1 MHAHTHTHSHVLF
14 SEMYS
19 PLLPSSLSRCVTGET
34 HNLGSLHTI
43 LSTGS
48 PLKPQSYDYVYRCI
62 KSNVL
67 LGSISGE
74 PKVVDTQRLQ
84 LERGKKKKKEEISAA
99 LLTPD
104 RARILIL
111 CSV

>member
-1 MHAHTHTHSHVLF
+1 MYAHTHAHSHVLL
-14 SEMYS
+14 SDMYS

-48 PLKPQSYDYVYRCI
+48 PLKPLSYDYVYRCI

-74 PKVVDTQRLQ
+74 PNVVDTQRLR
-84 LERGKKKKKEEISAA
+84 LERGQKKNKK
-99 LLTPD
+99 
-104 RARILIL
+104 
-111 CSV
+111 